1 VVVPANLPERQAAF
15 TRQVIEL
22 FNLNRPCTT
31 AFNYLSDATEHA
43 YEFDYINRAERQRLR
58 EINREGND
66 AKHDNLAWDA
76 DWTWA

>member
-1 VVVPANLPERQAAF
+1 M
-15 TRQVIEL
+15 QVIQL
-22 FNLNRPCTT
+22 FNLNRICNTE
-31 AFNYLSDATEHA
+31 FRYLSDATEHA
-43 YEFDYINRAERQRLR
+43 FELAYINRAERQRLR